1 MARVDGEHAGP
12 KPHALGRM
20 RVSGEHKCGVARV
33 GELAH
38 PDRLEAEPF
47 GRLCPRNGFVE
58 RLACIEERG
67 KARHD
72 FSNICPVTFAQAL
85 FMGLLQGATEL
96 FPVSSL
102 GHSVLIPSLLHWS
115 FKQSDP
121 SFVPFLVLLHLG
133 TATALLILYRE
144 QWIAIIRG
152 FFTAAIPGKIPTDP
166 ERLAMLLLVG
176 TIPAGI
182 LGVFLETRVKA
193 LFASP
198 YAAAGFLVV
207 NGVLML
213 GFELLRRRAESKAE
227 LDSASRVEQGER
239 VAQAERISFR
249 AAALVGACQAL
260 AFLPGI
266 SRSGV
271 TIGGGL
277 VSEPGHQEAARFSFL
292 LATPVILGAGVLEVP
307 QLLSSGVPVAEYLA
321 ATVLSGLAAYA
332 SGRFFL
338 RHFRS
343 GRLDPYGW
351 YCIAAGTIS

>member
-1 MARVDGEHAGP
+1 MT
-12 KPHALGRM
+12 L
-20 RVSGEHKCGVARV
+20 
-33 GELAH
+33 L
-38 PDRLEAEPF
+38 
-47 GRLCPRNGFVE
+47 
-58 RLACIEERG
+58 
-67 KARHD
+67 
-72 FSNICPVTFAQAL
+72 QAL

-102 GHSVLIPSLLHWS
+102 GHAVVIPSLLHWK

-133 TATALLILYRE
+133 TATALLILYRD

-152 FFTAAIPGKIPTDP
+152 FFTAAIRGQIQTDT

-227 LDSASRVEQGER
+227 LDSASRVEQEER
-239 VAQAERISFR
+239 FAQAERISFR

-277 VSEPGHQEAARFSFL
+277 LSGLRHQEAARFSFL
-292 LATPVILGAGVLEVP
+292 LATPVILAASLVEVP
-307 QLLSSGVPVAEYLA
+307 QLITSGVRIGEYLV
-321 ATVLSGLAAYA
+321 ATVLSGIAAYA
-332 SGRFFL
+332 SARFLL
-338 RHFRS
+338 RYFRS

-351 YCIAAGTIS
+351 YCIAAGLVSLALLGLNL